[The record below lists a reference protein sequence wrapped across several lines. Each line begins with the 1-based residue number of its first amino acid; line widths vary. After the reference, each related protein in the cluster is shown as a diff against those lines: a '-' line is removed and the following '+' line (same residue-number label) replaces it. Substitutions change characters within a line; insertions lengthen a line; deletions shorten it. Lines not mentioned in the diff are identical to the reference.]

1 MSQRITRINALLQRE
16 ISEQMRRYY
25 RADTAAIT
33 ISDVSVSADL
43 RNAKIYYSVLGD
55 DAEIAASQKL
65 FRRIG
70 KDIRQRVSREI
81 TLKYFPDFL
90 LCLRSIPRT
99 WGGDQRNPRS
109 TRPRIKMTDK
119 KFYPEDSARFAA
131 EIEKLKG
138 QRVAVLGHQ
147 RPDGDCIG
155 STVAVVRVLKS
166 LGIEAIG
173 LNRDATPA
181 TLEAFVGETPMV
193 SSCRL
198 YTRWSRGRIC

>member
-1 MSQRITRINALLQRE
+1 
-16 ISEQMRRYY
+16 
-25 RADTAAIT
+25 
-33 ISDVSVSADL
+33 
-43 RNAKIYYSVLGD
+43 
-55 DAEIAASQKL
+55 
-65 FRRIG
+65 
-70 KDIRQRVSREI
+70 
-81 TLKYFPDFL
+81 
-90 LCLRSIPRT
+90 
-99 WGGDQRNPRS
+99 
-109 TRPRIKMTDK
+109 MTDK

-193 SSCRL
+193 LAADFTPDDHVAVSAVS
-198 YTRWSRGRIC
+198 YTHLTLPTKRIV